1 MLSLIEKINHDLK
14 QATLNKQEIV
24 VSVLRLLKSAIYN
37 KEISLRKGK
46 EVSLTKNQV
55 IEVIASE
62 IKKCKE
68 AIKDYQKGNRDD
80 LVKKEKQEIKILE
93 KYLPKQLSDKE
104 IEKIVREVIKS
115 VGDVSI
121 KDMGKIMGQ
130 IMPKVKGKADGSKV
144 SEIVKKVLSG

>member
-93 KYLPKQLSDKE
+93 KYLPKQLRDKE

>member
-37 KEISLRKGK
+37 KKISLRKGK

-62 IKKCKE
+62 IKKCKD

-115 VGDVSI
+115 VGGVSI
-121 KDMGKIMGQ
+121 KDIGKIMGQ
-130 IMPKVKGKADGSKV
+130 VMAKVKGKAEGSKV
-144 SEIVKKVLSG
+144 NEIVKRVLGE